1 MTCYSRTSSE
11 GWKKVITQQIH
22 SPWEGWT
29 CFLALDLP
37 GPQPSSPPPAFQKPH
52 LELKSTTRGS
62 FFSVPDNRQPLLRA
76 ASRNMRLTRP
86 AADPAPSRVG
96 YGSLT
101 SELLRQ
107 PLPLPAVPVSLRRD
121 AVTSRLRQLLCLSAL
136 AQRPEGKR
144 KRERRDSHLLTA
156 TQLQGLPYR
165 CKGPTQPDGEGM
177 GELGLGRTAPAARVV
192 LPQWWGWRGGGLPRD
207 LPTRRNS
214 RPPFRCSGG
223 TRN

>member
-1 MTCYSRTSSE
+1 MGRMGLLPCPGFTGTAAFFPGTS
-11 GWKKVITQQIH
+11 
-22 SPWEGWT
+22 
-29 CFLALDLP
+29 LP
-37 GPQPSSPPPAFQKPH
+37 K
-52 LELKSTTRGS
+52 TTFRIKEHDARQL
-62 FFSVPDNRQPLLRA
+62 FSVPDNRQPLLRA

-96 YGSLT
+96 YGSPT

-121 AVTSRLRQLLCLSAL
+121 AVTSRLRQLLCLRAL

-177 GELGLGRTAPAARVV
+177 GELGLGRTASAARVV
-192 LPQWWGWRGGGLPRD
+192 LPQWWGWRGGGGLPRD

-214 RPPFRCSGG
+214 RPPYRCSGG
-223 TRN
+223 SRN